1 MNKEK
6 HTISGRL
13 LEVDFYPCFN
23 SGREIPEREPKNQ
36 RSKEQ
41 QALYNQK
48 TATKKL
54 VRLVNANFDTG
65 DIYLHATYS
74 PENAPQTSDKA
85 YRDVYNYIRRIRY
98 YRQKHK
104 LPELR
109 VVAILEEKTYKTG
122 KYAGLVNIHVH
133 MFMNDDGFTRDRAED
148 FWKFGWVNA
157 RRYNPDVFGPETAAK
172 YVSKDPKA

>member
-36 RSKEQ
+36 RTKEQ

-74 PENAPQTSDKA
+74 PETLRKLQIRHIVMYITISAESVITEKSI
-85 YRDVYNYIRRIRY
+85 NY
-98 YRQKHK
+98 
-104 LPELR
+104 L
-109 VVAILEEKTYKTG
+109 
-122 KYAGLVNIHVH
+122 N
-133 MFMNDDGFTRDRAED
+133 
-148 FWKFGWVNA
+148 
-157 RRYNPDVFGPETAAK
+157 
-172 YVSKDPKA
+172 